1 MVTNLSQNK
10 FITRKG
16 RFSLHAIFF
25 SFIFYKE
32 FHSIVNVAFEE
43 NYKNSQVLQFF
54 ALIFLLV
61 ASSLRSTNN
70 KEISKHMTL
79 IDSSARILR
88 ILLSNIYKN
97 IYFLEFVFIAVIVPS
112 DSRCHLVWRTIVI
125 FVAKHHFV
133 VLWTHCSFCG
143 NYFF

>member
-1 MVTNLSQNK
+1 MVTNLSQ
-10 FITRKG
+10 RKG
-16 RFSLHAIFF
+16 RFSFHAIFF
-25 SFIFYKE
+25 SFFFYKE
-32 FHSIVNVAFEE
+32 FHSIVNFTFEE

-54 ALIFLLV
+54 ALNFLLV

-70 KEISKHMTL
+70 KEISKRVTL

-97 IYFLEFVFIAVIVPS
+97 IYFFEFVFIAVIVPS
-112 DSRCHLVWRTIVI
+112 HSRYHLVWRTIVI

-133 VLWTHCSFCG
+133 VL
-143 NYFF
+143 

>member
-1 MVTNLSQNK
+1 MVTNLSQ
-10 FITRKG
+10 RKG
-16 RFSLHAIFF
+16 RFSFHGIFF
-25 SFIFYKE
+25 SFFFYKE
-32 FHSIVNVAFEE
+32 FHSIVNFTFEE
-43 NYKNSQVLQFF
+43 NYKNLQVLQFF
-54 ALIFLLV
+54 ALNFLLV

-70 KEISKHMTL
+70 KEISKHVTL

-112 DSRCHLVWRTIVI
+112 DSRYHLVWRTIVI

-133 VLWTHCSFCG
+133 VL
-143 NYFF
+143 